1 MSPRKVLPRLIMLIP
16 ILVVLGVSAALATL
30 YVKQRALLYFPNR
43 IVGTPAE
50 AGLGSAEVV
59 SLKTRDGET
68 LAGWYLKGRND
79 KIIVY
84 FHGNGGN
91 IAARGYRFRDLN
103 ERGFS
108 VLAIDYRGYGA
119 SSGVPTETGLHIDAD
134 AAYAFATAKG
144 FNGARILLFGESLGS
159 GVALELASRRPVAGI
174 ILDSPY
180 SSVVDVAAGRFP
192 FLPVRLLMQDQFRS
206 DLWIQEVNV
215 PILIIHG
222 TDDLVV
228 PIVYGRRLVALGG
241 NKVTYI
247 EVPGGGHLA
256 WDDVS
261 DDSRVDVWLQ
271 RFGSD

>member
-1 MSPRKVLPRLIMLIP
+1 MSPRKAMPRLIMLIP
-16 ILVVLGVSAALATL
+16 ILIVLGLVAALATL
-30 YVKQRALLYFPNR
+30 YVKQRSLLYFPSR

-50 AGLGSAEVV
+50 SGLGSAEVI
-59 SLKTRDGET
+59 SLKTRDGE
-68 LAGWYLKGRND
+68 AVSGWYLKGRND

-91 IAARGYRFRDLN
+91 IATRAYRFQDLN

-108 VLAIDYRGYGA
+108 VLAIDYRGYGD
-119 SSGVPTETGLHIDAD
+119 SFGTPTETGLHTDAD
-134 AAYAFATAKG
+134 AAYDFAVAKG
-144 FNGARILLFGESLGS
+144 FTGDRILLFGESLGS
-159 GVALELASRRPVAGI
+159 GVALELASRSPVTGI

-192 FLPVRLLMQDQFRS
+192 FLPVRQLMHDQFRS
-206 DLWIQEVNV
+206 DLWIKAIKV
-215 PILIIHG
+215 PMLIMHG
-222 TDDLVV
+222 TDDIVI
-228 PIVYGRRLVALGG
+228 PIVYARRLAALGG
-241 NKVTYI
+241 DKVTYI

-261 DDSRVDVWLQ
+261 DDSRVDAWLK

>member
-1 MSPRKVLPRLIMLIP
+1 MSPRKVWPRMILLIP
-16 ILVVLGVSAALATL
+16 ILIVLGLVAALGTL
-30 YVKQRALLYFPNR
+30 YVKQRALLYFPSR
-43 IVGTPAE
+43 VVGTPAE
-50 AGLGSAEVV
+50 SGLGSAEVV

-68 LAGWYLKGRND
+68 LSIWYLKGRND

-91 IAARGYRFRDLN
+91 IATRGYRFQDLN

-108 VLAIDYRGYGA
+108 VLAIDYRGYGN
-119 SSGVPTETGLHIDAD
+119 STGTPTETGLHMDAD
-134 AAYAFATAKG
+134 AAYDFAVAKG
-144 FNGARILLFGESLGS
+144 FTGERILLFGESLGS
-159 GVALELASRRPVAGI
+159 GVALELATRRPVAGI

-192 FLPVRLLMQDQFRS
+192 FLPVRFLMWDQFRS
-206 DLWIQEVNV
+206 DLWIKMIKV
-215 PILIIHG
+215 PILIVHG
-222 TDDLVV
+222 TDDIVI
-228 PIVYGRRLVALGG
+228 PIAFARKLVALGG
-241 NKVTYI
+241 AYVSYV
-247 EVPGGGHLA
+247 EVPNGGHLA